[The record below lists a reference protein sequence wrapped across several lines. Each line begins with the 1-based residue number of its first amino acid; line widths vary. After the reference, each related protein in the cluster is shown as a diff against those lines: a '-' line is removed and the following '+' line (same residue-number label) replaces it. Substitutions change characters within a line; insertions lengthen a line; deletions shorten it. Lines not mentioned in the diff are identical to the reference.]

1 MKKRIMAATLVTT
14 LWCLVAKTNAQVID
28 GDDKNQMDKSQLT
41 ILYMGNSHTKRHSV
55 PEYVKGIIEATH
67 PELTVNYQLAPGI
80 LFLDQ
85 RWNHG
90 PSRKMLK
97 NNALT
102 HVVLQAQ
109 KYSQSRRK
117 LYSTKEAKK
126 LVGLAQEH
134 GSKVVMFPEWGQ
146 RGRHWEAQYV
156 HDIYAGIA
164 KESGACVAP
173 VGLVWD
179 DFLQQQR
186 ITLHA
191 MDGNHAND
199 KGAFL
204 AALVLAQGII
214 DTPATELAVTTTAPV
229 EAKLQKQ
236 MQAAAAKLYQP
247 ELTHCES

>member
-1 MKKRIMAATLVTT
+1 MKTLYSLVSAVSLLVSTQAGAAVVTDSGVKKHAMETSTL
-14 LWCLVAKTNAQVID
+14 N
-28 GDDKNQMDKSQLT
+28 

-55 PEYVKGIIEATH
+55 PEFVKAIIEASE
-67 PELTVNYQLAPGI
+67 PGVQVSYQMAPGI

-85 RWNHG
+85 RWDHG

-97 NNALT
+97 DTSLS

-126 LVGLAQEH
+126 LVALAKEH
-134 GSKVVMFPEWGQ
+134 GTQAVMFPEWGQ
-146 RGRHWEAQYV
+146 RGRQWEGQYV

-164 KESGACVAP
+164 KESGACIAP

-179 DFLQQQR
+179 KFLSEHR
-186 ITLHA
+186 MNLHA

-204 AALVLAQGII
+204 AALVLSQSILGR
-214 DTPATELAVTTTAPV
+214 PADQLAVTTTAPV
-229 EAKLQKQ
+229 DAKLQQQ
-236 MQAAAAKLYQP
+236 MQQAAASLFKA
-247 ELTHCES
+247 EATACTS